1 MNVVKTRLWLRHAF
15 VPATSRWR
23 RLSDWP
29 LLAKFGITP
38 AISLALLLL
47 AATLEVSA
55 LRDVGSNTHYVVDV
69 AMPDAARLAD
79 IAARFE
85 RADGELERLL
95 ASEALAPGN
104 RDLPKRTAVIQATL
118 AGISRDLQTFE
129 ATGIGQDNLQQVR
142 AARRDV
148 EEYSSAVG
156 VVTAMLGVNVS
167 AAEAMLKPFHV
178 NAARVTANINQVAN
192 RGIREAT
199 RRAEVIDAHVSMVA
213 AIFLVLALIGV
224 PIIAFATFRIGI
236 ATVRPISAIAD
247 ATKRLADEDYDIDFA
262 PLARGDELGAVVTAL
277 ETFRTQALD
286 ARRLQRIEANNRDL
300 SLGKAAAEKANEAKS
315 EFLANM
321 SHELRTPLNAILG
334 YAQLLRRDPTLDEQ
348 QENAARTIHQSG
360 THLLTL
366 ITDILDLSKIEA
378 GKFELTSTV
387 FNLRDFLAGVC
398 DIIRV
403 RAEEKALGFLCE
415 LDDRLPVFV
424 LGDEKRMRQVL
435 LNLLG
440 NAVKF
445 TDRGRVMLC
454 VGLESRTVTR
464 AQILFAVCD
473 TGIGIAADEL
483 PAIFQP
489 FEQVGQRERHAG
501 GTGLGLSISRQLV
514 GLMKGSIDVDSDE
527 GDGSQFS
534 FTLDLPVLA
543 SEPGAVAPPVVTTG
557 YRGAR
562 RSLLIVDD
570 VTQNRAVMA
579 DTLSA
584 LGFVIHQAA
593 NGRDAMIQAGA
604 TRPDLIV
611 MDIKMPVMNGIEAM
625 RLIRAHDTLKSVPI
639 IAVSAGATPEDRER
653 SLTAGADTFLT
664 KPVEHD
670 ELVSAIGQH
679 LGVTWIGGEVKR
691 ADQQAGAEP
700 LLPPPSDEIAVL
712 HALAKAGNIR
722 AIKVQAEHLIALDP
736 RYRPFAEAL
745 QRLAAIYNAQGIQD
759 LVELYIDPQQ
769 AMAS

>member
-95 ASEALAPGN
+95 TSEALAPGN

-236 ATVRPISAIAD
+236 ATVRPIRAIAD
-247 ATKRLADEDYDIDFA
+247 ATTRLAAEDYDIDFA

-277 ETFRTQALD
+277 ETFRTHALE
-286 ARRLQRIEANNRDL
+286 ARRLQLIEANNRDL
-300 SLGKAAAEKANEAKS
+300 ALGKAAAEKANEAKS

-334 YAQLLRRDPTLDEQ
+334 YAQLLRRDASLDEQ
-348 QENAARTIHQSG
+348 QLNAARTIHQSG

-543 SEPGAVAPPVVTTG
+543 SEPGAVAPAVVTTG

-593 NGRDAMIQAGA
+593 NGRDALTQAGA

-611 MDIKMPVMNGIEAM
+611 MDIKMPVMNGLEAM

-653 SLTAGADTFLT
+653 SLAAGADTFLT
-664 KPVEHD
+664 KPVEHE

-722 AIKVQAEHLIALDP
+722 AIKTHAEHLIALDP